1 VVSCRSARCFIWIPQ
16 TVHSRGGAF
25 GTLFLGIASRR
36 GLQCTPKQFVVLW
49 FVHRVRRIAIN
60 AAKLTSAG
68 FYQHESHWS
77 AALFAGGRWRVL
89 GHRVARA
96 GSGGS
101 TKLSV
106 TDNYRSWAMIIQH
119 AHFGSK
125 IASLFR
131 MITLLRLCSSLVM
144 KRSPLQSS
152 IALLSAS
159 RLAFPIASLSSAQV
173 RDSYP
178 SKLPSNL
185 TAYAR

>member
-1 VVSCRSARCFIWIPQ
+1 VVSCRSARCVIWILQ

-49 FVHRVRRIAIN
+49 FVHGVRRIAIN

-68 FYQHESHWS
+68 FHQHESHWS

-125 IASLFR
+125 IASQFR
-131 MITLLRLCSSLVM
+131 MITLLRFM
-144 KRSPLQSS
+144 FQPGYE
-152 IALLSAS
+152 ALA
-159 RLAFPIASLSSAQV
+159 AP
-173 RDSYP
+173 
-178 SKLPSNL
+178 KLDCAAICKPFGFSHCFIVVS
-185 TAYAR
+185 TS